1 MTKRL
6 KEVLNYAYIMMTSIC
21 TLKYINSMNGFEGFL
36 TFSIICLFSIFIGI
50 CIVFIEQVRMSK
62 KDV

>member
-1 MTKRL
+1 
-6 KEVLNYAYIMMTSIC
+6 
-21 TLKYINSMNGFEGFL
+21 MNGFEGFL